1 MNKKG
6 FTLIELMIVMILLG
20 VLATI
25 GITSFI
31 SSQIKGRDAT
41 RKGDLRAIASALE
54 MYYTDKGL
62 YPVGSAGSITGCYAV
77 SGTTTG
83 ICGKD
88 YPLFKDSIT
97 SGAIWM
103 AKFPVD
109 PVSSQKYYY
118 VSTGTQYQIYAHLEN
133 SQDPQCLQANCINP
147 TVLLCGGSGVFCNY
161 GVASANTQP

>member
-1 MNKKG
+1 MKNTSG
-6 FTLIELMIVMILLG
+6 FTLLELMIVMILMG

-25 GITSFI
+25 GITSFM
-31 SSQIKGRDAT
+31 SSQIKGRDTT

-62 YPVGSAGSITGCYAV
+62 YPVGSAGSITGCYTAA
-77 SGTTTG
+77 GATG

-88 YPLFKDSIT
+88 YPIFKDGSVT

-103 AKFPVD
+103 ANFPVD
-109 PVSSQKYYY
+109 PVSTQKYYY
-118 VSTGTQYQIYAHLEN
+118 HSANGSQFQLYAHLEN
-133 SQDPQCLQANCINP
+133 SQDPQIITP
-147 TVLLCGGSGVFCNY
+147 TPAGGATVSCGTGACNW

>member
-62 YPVGSAGSITGCYAV
+62 YPVGSSGSITGCYTSA
-77 SGTTTG
+77 GATG

-88 YPLFKDSIT
+88 YPIFKDSIT

-109 PVSSQKYYY
+109 PVSSQTYYY
-118 VSTGTQYQIYAHLEN
+118 VSANGSQFQLYAHLEN
-133 SQDPQCLQANCINP
+133 NQDPQCLQANCINP
-147 TVLLCGGSGVFCNY
+147 TVLLCGGSGVLCNY
-161 GVASANTQP
+161 GVASANIQP